1 MTFNLSTTLG
11 LLGAVGIVATGMVGT
26 AGSAQAAVVGNISI
40 SGAPVTAVATGLQD
54 PNGNYITTFDFRNFG
69 GGNTVGTGQFLVTS
83 GEGIFSA
90 YEPLPFTVGT
100 IKDVPPFPAPIG
112 TTVANF
118 LQLPG
123 TTFDLQSINSVAYT
137 YTNNGVNVSFGVTG
151 LFNQGSSQY
160 QGFGTFGAEITFPVS
175 GINNAAQFQQFLAT
189 PGASITIQSWSANLT
204 AVPEPLTM
212 LGAGAALGFG
222 GFFKRKLANK
232 QEK

>member
-1 MTFNLSTTLG
+1 MNFNLSSTIALF
-11 LLGAVGIVATGMVGT
+11 GAVGIAATSVIGT
-26 AGSAQAAVVGNISI
+26 PTSAQAGVLSI

-54 PNGNYITTFDFRNFG
+54 PSGNYITTFDFGKFG
-69 GGNTVGTGQFLVTS
+69 SGPNPVGTGQFLVTA
-83 GEGIFSA
+83 GDGIFSA
-90 YEPLPFTVGT
+90 YDPLPFTVGT

-123 TTFDLQSINSVAYT
+123 TSFDLQSIDSVAYT

-151 LFNQGSSQY
+151 LFLYNQGIKHK
-160 QGFGTFGAEITFPVS
+160 GFGTFGAEITFPVN
-175 GINNAAQFQQFLAT
+175 GISNKAQFEKFLKT
-189 PGASITIQSWSANLT
+189 QGASITIQSWSANLT
-204 AVPEPLTM
+204 DVPEPLTM